1 MVDQLD
7 RVFKALADESRRRI
21 LSALCREPMVAGEL
35 GRLVGL
41 APNAVSFHLKELK
54 SADLV
59 SIHREGRYLRY
70 QINVAVMADWLMHV
84 QRAFEHSM
92 TGEDASGKVTLPP
105 SKTPPSRAPV
115 PRRVSSP
122 SSNDILPT
130 ELL

>member
-1 MVDQLD
+1 MD
-7 RVFKALADESRRRI
+7 RVFKALADESRRNI

-59 SIHREGRYLRY
+59 SIRREGRYLRY
-70 QINVAVMADWLMHV
+70 QINAVVLADWLMHV
-84 QRAFEHSM
+84 REVFEHSAAVA
-92 TGEDASGKVTLPP
+92 E
-105 SKTPPSRAPV
+105 RV
-115 PRRVSSP
+115 PHSALP
-122 SSNDILPT
+122 SSKPSIGSQPAPQKVGIPSNNDILPT